1 MDKEKISK
9 ITESL
14 DGLTKCEW
22 EKIKAFVDMEYNR
35 KFSKIKLADLEELN
49 KVLEREFTQ

>member
-22 EKIKAFVDMEYNR
+22 EKIKICVDMQYSR
-35 KFSKIKLADLEELN
+35 KASRIKLDDLEELN
-49 KVLEREFTQ
+49 KMLEREFTR